1 MKKVSDV
8 AARCAIGAAVSC
20 AVAGSLGG
28 CGSATPSASSPR
40 TVTATVTVTAGPAN
54 AASPA
59 VQPSASVPA
68 GPPGCATS
76 ALTASLGAGNGAAG
90 STYFPIG
97 FTNSS
102 GSACTLYGFPGVS
115 FVSAAGKQVGA
126 AATEDSTY
134 PRQLVTLAP
143 GATVHASLRVVDAGN
158 YPSATCKPVTVKR
171 LRVFPPNQ
179 TTALYIS
186 LAATACSNASVQI
199 LTVQT
204 VQPASQ

>member
-1 MKKVSDV
+1 MKRIFSA
-8 AARCAIGAAVSC
+8 AARCALAAAASC
-20 AVAGSLGG
+20 AAAGSLAG
-28 CGSATPSASSPR
+28 CGSATPSASPGR
-40 TVTATVTVTAGPAN
+40 TVTVTVTAGPAI

-59 VQPSASVPA
+59 TQPPASAPA

-90 STYFPIG
+90 STYYPIE

-115 FVSAAGKQVGA
+115 FVSAASKQVGA

-143 GATVHASLRVVDAGN
+143 GASAHASLRVVDAGN
-158 YPSATCKPVTVKR
+158 YPSSACKPVTVQR

-179 TTALYIS
+179 TTALSIS

>member
-1 MKKVSDV
+1 MKKVFSV
-8 AARCAIGAAVSC
+8 AARCAIAAAVSC
-20 AVAGSLGG
+20 AAAGSLVG
-28 CGSATPSASSPR
+28 CGSATPSASPPR
-40 TVTATVTVTAGPAN
+40 TVTVTVTAGPAN

-59 VQPSASVPA
+59 AQPSASVPA
-68 GPPGCATS
+68 GPPGCTTS
-76 ALTASLGAGNGAAG
+76 ALTVSLGAGNGAAG
-90 STYFPIG
+90 STYYPIG

-115 FVSAAGKQVGA
+115 FVSAASKQVGA

-143 GATVHASLRVVDAGN
+143 GATAHASLRVVDAAN
-158 YPSATCKPVTVKR
+158 YPASTCKPVAVQR

-186 LAATACSNASVQI
+186 LAVTACSNPSVQI

>member
-1 MKKVSDV
+1 MKKVFSA
-8 AARCAIGAAVSC
+8 AARCAIAAAASC
-20 AVAGSLGG
+20 AAAGSLAG
-28 CGSATPSASSPR
+28 CGSATPSASPAR
-40 TVTATVTVTAGPAN
+40 TVTVTVTAGPA

-59 VQPSASVPA
+59 TQSPGSVPA

-90 STYFPIG
+90 STYYPID

-115 FVSAAGKQVGA
+115 FVTAASKQVGA

-143 GATVHASLRVVDAGN
+143 GASAHASLRVVDAGN
-158 YPSATCKPVTVKR
+158 YPSSTCKPVTVQR

-186 LAATACSNASVQI
+186 LAATACSNAAVQI

-204 VQPASQ
+204 VQPAS

>member
-1 MKKVSDV
+1 MKKVFSA
-8 AARCAIGAAVSC
+8 AARCAIAAAASC
-20 AVAGSLGG
+20 AAAGSLAG
-28 CGSATPSASSPR
+28 CGSATPSASPAR
-40 TVTATVTVTAGPAN
+40 TVTVTVTAGPAI

-59 VQPSASVPA
+59 TQPPASVPA

-90 STYFPIG
+90 STYYPID

-115 FVSAAGKQVGA
+115 FVTAASKQVGA

-143 GATVHASLRVVDAGN
+143 GASAHASLRVVDAGN
-158 YPSATCKPVTVKR
+158 YPSSTCKPVTVQR

-186 LAATACSNASVQI
+186 LAATACSNVSVQI

-204 VQPASQ
+204 IQPAGQ

>member
-1 MKKVSDV
+1 MKKVSDIT
-8 AARCAIGAAVSC
+8 ARCAIAAAVSC
-20 AVAGSLGG
+20 AVAGALAG
-28 CGSATPSASSPR
+28 CGSATPSAGQPPA
-40 TVTATVTVTAGPAN
+40 VTVTVTVGPAN
-54 AASPA
+54 AARPA
-59 VQPSASVPA
+59 AQPSASVPA

-90 STYFPIG
+90 STYYPIE
-97 FTNSS
+97 FTNRS

-115 FVSAAGKQVGA
+115 FVSAASKQVGA
-126 AATEDSTY
+126 AATEDPTY

-143 GATVHASLRVVDAGN
+143 GATAHASLRVVDAGN
-158 YPSATCKPVTVKR
+158 YPASTCKPVTVRR
-171 LRVFPPNQ
+171 LRIFPPNQ

-204 VQPASQ
+204 VQSASQ

>member
-1 MKKVSDV
+1 MKKLSDV
-8 AARCAIGAAVSC
+8 AARCAIAAAVSC
-20 AVAGSLGG
+20 AVAGALTG
-28 CGSATPSASSPR
+28 CGSATPSASPPR
-40 TVTATVTVTAGPAN
+40 TVTVTVTTSPAT

-59 VQPSASVPA
+59 AQPSASVPS

-76 ALTASLGAGNGAAG
+76 ALSASLGAGNGAAG
-90 STYFPIG
+90 STYYPID

-115 FVSAAGKQVGA
+115 FVTAASKQVGA

-143 GATVHASLRVVDAGN
+143 GATAHASLRVVDAGN
-158 YPSATCKPVTVKR
+158 YPASTCKPVAVQR
-171 LRVFPPNQ
+171 IRVFPPNQ

-186 LAATACSNASVQI
+186 LAATGCSNASVQI